1 MNYIEL
7 INNFWRLHRGYSF
20 SPIEIALYFYLVDVC
35 NGLGWKN
42 PFNQTNTYIVGTLG
56 ISEKALY
63 NARKS
68 LEEAGLIE
76 FESGNGRR
84 YKSAYFLKGC
94 NTYNLS
100 GDLSEEER
108 AKEGGKGCNTY
119 NLSGDLSE
127 EERAKEGGKGCNTYN
142 LSGGNRTTFRNTF
155 RGGNNK
161 LNKTKL
167 NIEENTLSSIKE
179 TAPPTGVAC
188 VPSDDENIDFE
199 ERENGDTPDTLVNIP
214 GSAVEEKEKSCA
226 KKEKA
231 ETGDLSP
238 ETDTGGITDRLNEET
253 GGNGTK
259 TGKAKSPARFI
270 KPTFEEVAAYCQE
283 RGNDVD
289 PQAWIDYY
297 TSNGW
302 KVGRNCMKDWQ
313 AAVRTWERNGV
324 QGGNKPGNGYNKPA
338 SGHDPNRGLSRGG
351 WGPDTIELDEHERKR
366 KYTGTL

>member
-20 SPIEIALYFYLVDVC
+20 SPIEIALYFYLVDIC

-76 FESGNGRR
+76 FASGNGRR

-119 NLSGDLSE
+119 NLSG
-127 EERAKEGGKGCNTYN
+127 
-142 LSGGNRTTFRNTF
+142 GNRTTFRNTF
-155 RGGNNK
+155 RGANNK

-188 VPSDDENIDFE
+188 VSSDGENIDFE
-199 ERENGDTPDTLVNIP
+199 ERENPVNIP

-270 KPTFEEVAAYCQE
+270 KPTFEEVAEYCRE

-289 PQAWIDYY
+289 PQSWYDYY
-297 TSNGW
+297 TANGW
-302 KVGRNCMKDWQ
+302 RVGRNPMKDWK
-313 AAVRTWERNGV
+313 ASVRTWERNGV
-324 QGGNKPGNGYNKPA
+324 KGGNKPGNGNNKPA
-338 SGHDPNRGLSRGG
+338 GGHDPNRGLSRGG
-351 WGPDTIELDEHERKR
+351 FTDTIELDEHERKR
-366 KYTGTL
+366 KYIGTL

>member
-108 AKEGGKGCNTY
+108 AKD
-119 NLSGDLSE
+119 S
-127 EERAKEGGKGCNTYN
+127 GKGCNTYN

-155 RGGNNK
+155 RGVNNK

-167 NIEENTLSSIKE
+167 NIEENTLSRIKE
-179 TAPPTGVAC
+179 PAPPIGVAC
-188 VPSDDENIDFE
+188 VSFDGENIDFE
-199 ERENGDTPDTLVNIP
+199 ERENPVNIP
-214 GSAVEEKEKSCA
+214 GSAVEEKEKSSA

-270 KPTFEEVAAYCQE
+270 KPTFEEVAAYCRE
-283 RGNDVD
+283 RGKGVD
-289 PQAWIDYY
+289 PQSWYDYY
-297 TSNGW
+297 TANGW
-302 KVGRNCMKDWQ
+302 RVGRNPMKDWK
-313 AAVRTWERNGV
+313 ASVRTWERNEYR
-324 QGGNKPGNGYNKPA
+324 GNSKPGNGNNNQSGA
-338 SGHDPNRGLSRGG
+338 GHDQNRGTSRGG
-351 WGPDTIELDEHERKR
+351 F
-366 KYTGTL
+366 TGTL

>member
-63 NARKS
+63 SARKS

-119 NLSGDLSE
+119 NLSG
-127 EERAKEGGKGCNTYN
+127 
-142 LSGGNRTTFRNTF
+142 GNRTTFRNTF
-155 RGGNNK
+155 RGVNNK

-188 VPSDDENIDFE
+188 VLSDDENIDFE
-199 ERENGDTPDTLVNIP
+199 ERENPVNIP

-238 ETDTGGITDRLNEET
+238 ETDTGGTTDRLNEET
-253 GGNGTK
+253 GRNGTK

-270 KPTFEEVAAYCQE
+270 KPTFEEVAAYCRE
-283 RGNDVD
+283 RGNDID
-289 PQAWIDYY
+289 PQSWYDYY
-297 TSNGW
+297 TANGW
-302 KVGRNCMKDWQ
+302 RVGRNPMKDWK

-338 SGHDPNRGLSRGG
+338 DGHDQNRGTSRGG
-351 WGPDTIELDEHERKR
+351 F
-366 KYTGTL
+366 TGTL